1 MRIFRYLAGDVLS
14 HMVAVAFVLF
24 LVVFSGRFIKYLAE
38 AAVGDLTA
46 DILLPVMLYKL
57 PSFFEL
63 ILPLSLFI
71 GILLSLGR
79 LYADSEMVVLRA
91 CGVSPLRIAKYL
103 TPVAL
108 ATTLVVA
115 AMSLELAPEGSAR
128 ARMLL
133 DDPRSS
139 EGLGQLAEGRFKKQ
153 RGGNLV
159 TYAERVSEDGVMHQV
174 FVVERQPG
182 IDEQI
187 TVTQAES
194 GQILFDEVSG
204 RRYLELRNGTR
215 YRGIAGAEQLDAVS
229 FSTFGELI
237 PETAGSLRAR
247 TRVDAIP
254 TQELWHSDNPKNIAT
269 LYWRI
274 SLPILVPIMTLIAIA
289 LSKTDAR
296 RGRYA
301 RLGTG
306 LVMFL
311 IYFIALTQS
320 RSHLESG
327 GSALGFALTHSIFA
341 LLAALLL
348 QWEALSKQLGQ
359 LWFAQRG

>member
-14 HMVAVAFVLF
+14 HMAAVACVLF

-71 GILLSLGR
+71 GVLLSLGR

-108 ATTLVVA
+108 GTTVLVA
-115 AMSLELAPEGSAR
+115 AMSLQLAPEGSAR

-153 RGGNLV
+153 RGGDLV
-159 TYAERVSEDGVMHQV
+159 TYAENVSGDGLMHHV
-174 FVVERQPG
+174 VVVERTENNDQ
-182 IDEQI
+182 QI
-187 TVTQAES
+187 TVTQAETGEIRFEES
-194 GQILFDEVSG
+194 SG

-215 YRGIAGAEQLDAVS
+215 YRFIAGGQGLEAMRFAHY
-229 FSTFGELI
+229 GELI
-237 PETAGSLRAR
+237 PEVAGSLRAR
-247 TRVDAIP
+247 TRVEAIP
-254 TQELWHSDNPKNIAT
+254 TKELWQSQDARNIAT
-269 LYWRI
+269 LYWRL
-274 SLPILVPIMTLIAIA
+274 SLPALVPIVTLIAIA

-306 LVMFL
+306 LVVFL
-311 IYFIALTQS
+311 VYFIALTQS
-320 RSHLESG
+320 RSYAETG
-327 GSALGFALTHSIFA
+327 GSIAGFAMTHASFL
-341 LLAALLL
+341 LLAILLV
-348 QWEALSKQLGQ
+348 QWDALSKL
-359 LWFAQRG
+359 FRGIRTYPRG

>member
-14 HMVAVAFVLF
+14 HTTAVAFVLF

-46 DILLPVMLYKL
+46 DILLPVMFYKL

-79 LYADSEMVVLRA
+79 LYAESEMVVLRA
-91 CGVSPLRIAKYL
+91 CGVSPLRIARYL
-103 TPVAL
+103 TPVAFGITCL
-108 ATTLVVA
+108 VAT
-115 AMSLELAPEGSAR
+115 MSLQLAPEGSAR

-139 EGLGQLAEGRFKKQ
+139 EGLGQLTEGRFKKQ
-153 RGGNLV
+153 RGGDLV
-159 TYAERVSEDGVMHQV
+159 TYAERVSEDGVMHAV
-174 FVVERQPG
+174 FVVQRESGSDDQL
-182 IDEQI
+182 
-187 TVTQAES
+187 TVTQAER
-194 GQILFDEVSG
+194 GEIVVDESSG
-204 RRYLELRNGTR
+204 RRYLELSNGTR
-215 YRGIAGAEQLDAVS
+215 YRGIAGAGEVEVVS
-229 FSTFGELI
+229 FDTFGELI

-254 TQELWHSDNPKNIAT
+254 TRELWQSSDPKNVAT
-269 LYWRI
+269 LYWRL
-274 SLPILVPIMTLIAIA
+274 SLPLLVPVVALIAIA

-301 RLGTG
+301 RLGSG
-306 LVMFL
+306 LIIFL

-320 RSHLESG
+320 RSYLESE
-327 GSALGFALTHSIFA
+327 GSLVGFAVTHLTFVIFA
-341 LLAALLL
+341 VVLL
-348 QWEALSKQLGQ
+348 QWEAIGKQLGGRRVTR
-359 LWFAQRG
+359 LG